1 MSKTNNPGK
10 PSWKSLETWALLLA
24 AVLETLHAAGFFP
37 EDSIGAHVVAALA
50 ALFATLRTG
59 LKASE
64 TKSLVQIKANEVKK
78 N

>member
-1 MSKTNNPGK
+1 MNQPGK
-10 PSWKSLETWALLLA
+10 PSWKSLETWALLFA
-24 AVLETLHAAGFFP
+24 ALLEALHGAGFFP
-37 EDSIGAHVVAALA
+37 TESMGAHVVAGLA

-64 TKSLVQIKANEVKK
+64 TKALVNLKASDIKK